1 MATAWIHRAMASD
14 ILIRYES
21 VNDAYSFLADLANLY
36 RVTPAAQPYEVNSDG
51 YNVAQTPSMQLILH
65 CDGFNGEGGDVVVLW
80 QEEAVALGDRSEP
93 IGFVPQESELPWYP
107 ERRTLEELDAEIDE
121 YMSLRAVAE
130 IYYKAFEYRDHFTEY
145 EWWQIQDTEDRF
157 IEEGQYQNAINH
169 WKNVIDRAEWG
180 MRVR

>member
-1 MATAWIHRAMASD
+1 MASD

-21 VNDAYSFLADLANLY
+21 FNDAYSFLADLANLY
-36 RVTPAAQPYEVNSDG
+36 CVTPASQPYKLPSDG
-51 YNVAQTPSMQLILH
+51 YNVAQTASMQLILQR
-65 CDGFNGEGGDVVVLW
+65 DGFNGEGGDVVVLW

-130 IYYKAFEYRDHFTEY
+130 ISYEAFEYRDHFTEY

-169 WKNVIDRAEWG
+169 WKNVIDRAQWG